1 LCGGDVVP
9 RSMIGVLL
17 SFAAVLTG
25 VITGILVKRVGVE
38 INIGTTLF
46 YRFLFSLPFL
56 FLYGFWMRGSRL
68 MQINQPKILLL
79 RTVFGCCG
87 IVMWFMSL
95 RVMPFGMATA
105 LFQSSVL
112 FVTLLSPLF
121 LGEKVGIYRWSAVV
135 AGLTGVV
142 IITNPFS
149 GEISWVALY
158 GVGAALAGAGLAL
171 VLRQLGKG
179 DEPVSVACWYNMAA
193 FLLISA
199 VLMLMP
205 DQLQPVS
212 LAVTIDLL
220 WLGFVGFIMQIVI
233 TTAYRYA
240 DAVVVASMRYLQMP
254 MSGIVGYW
262 LFAEVLA
269 ASEIIGAVII
279 IGSCLVIAWREV
291 VRSRQVSHPGV

>member
-1 LCGGDVVP
+1 
-9 RSMIGVLL
+9 MIGVLL
-17 SFAAVLTG
+17 SFAAVVTG

-79 RTVFGCCG
+79 RTVFGFFG

-95 RVMPFGMATA
+95 RLMPFGMATA

-112 FVTLLSPLF
+112 FVTLLSPLL

-142 IITNPFS
+142 IITNPFY

-199 VLMLMP
+199 ALVLMP
-205 DQLQPVS
+205 DQLQPVN

-220 WLGFVGFIMQIVI
+220 WLGFVGFVMQIVI

-254 MSGIVGYW
+254 ISGIVGYW
-262 LFAEVLA
+262 LFAEVLS
-269 ASEIIGAVII
+269 ASEIIGAVVI

-291 VRSRQVSHPGV
+291 VRSREVSHPGV